1 MLAYG
6 ANATGT
12 TLGLSNASLG
22 TLEAGGDI
30 SNLLISSP
38 STIVFGANS
47 SERMR
52 ITSGGN
58 VGIGTTAPTNK
69 LTIQSNSTQLRL
81 ETSSDPTNYYSFIE
95 SNYNA
100 ANPLNIYSS
109 AAASYAMGTIAL
121 AGIDG
126 VNTYLNSYY
135 GIVFGTSSTLIS
147 SGTVR
152 MMITN
157 GGKVG
162 IGTTSPV
169 YRLEVNSSTA
179 DNHIAAIGTAPSIN
193 VSSANT
199 GPANWGTVAMATT
212 TNHFITGAAAGD
224 FILLNRGTTAGN
236 MLFGFG
242 SSEKMRLTS
251 GGNLGIGTSAPAAS
265 LHVVGNEYV
274 AKLGGGGT
282 YKQTVVG
289 QTTAAASG
297 VSKKIAYVGYT
308 HSIRVYVWANQ
319 SAAHGSSAI
328 ADICTL
334 YGASSG
340 GTVVE
345 SNFGNVTDITVTY
358 NNGGSPAYTIDVSV
372 TYSGTTPT
380 INYVIEGISHD
391 NNIYTI

>member
-1 MLAYG
+1 
-6 ANATGT
+6 
-12 TLGLSNASLG
+12 
-22 TLEAGGDI
+22 
-30 SNLLISSP
+30 
-38 STIVFGANS
+38 
-47 SERMR
+47 
-52 ITSGGN
+52 
-58 VGIGTTAPTNK
+58 
-69 LTIQSNSTQLRL
+69 
-81 ETSSDPTNYYSFIE
+81 
-95 SNYNA
+95 
-100 ANPLNIYSS
+100 
-109 AAASYAMGTIAL
+109 
-121 AGIDG
+121 
-126 VNTYLNSYY
+126 
-135 GIVFGTSSTLIS
+135 
-147 SGTVR
+147 
-152 MMITN
+152 
-157 GGKVG
+157 
-162 IGTTSPV
+162 
-169 YRLEVNSSTA
+169 
-179 DNHIAAIGTAPSIN
+179 
-193 VSSANT
+193 
-199 GPANWGTVAMATT
+199 
-212 TNHFITGAAAGD
+212 
-224 FILLNRGTTAGN
+224 